1 MALLADVVRQAA
13 ESQEVLRREERDAV
27 LEGKTLS
34 AEDLFRDR
42 REVRAAEGREKLRH
56 GMAGLLTGWNG
67 SCDTGATSSTNGVM
81 YR

>member
-1 MALLADVVRQAA
+1 MALLADVVRQAP
-13 ESQEVLRREERDAV
+13 EPEEVLRREERDAV
-27 LEGKTLS
+27 LEGKTLP

-42 REVRAAEGREKLRH
+42 REVRAAEAREKLRH
-56 GMAGLLTGWNG
+56 GMAGLVTGWKG